1 MKEKL
6 ILAIIV
12 GIVDLLIFL
21 GVILIW
27 YKDCKQIGKDNLAV
41 SLKRRVII
49 YVFFIILPSFI
60 AFVKSWQIKNK
71 MLYSL

>member
-1 MKEKL
+1 MKVKL

-12 GIVDLLIFL
+12 GMVDLLILL

-41 SLKRRVII
+41 SLKRRLVIYI
-49 YVFFIILPSFI
+49 FYIILPSFI
-60 AFVKSWQIKNK
+60 AFVKS
-71 MLYSL
+71 

>member
-1 MKEKL
+1 MKVKL

-12 GIVDLLIFL
+12 GMVDLLILL

-41 SLKRRVII
+41 SLKRRIII
-49 YVFFIILPSFI
+49 YIFYIILPSFI
-60 AFVKSWQIKNK
+60 GFVR
-71 MLYSL
+71 